1 MDKKIHVFINAF
13 YSSGKGMSGGDKR
26 IIEILKRWCGV
37 HINSEDIII
46 YGPGKIFTALD
57 DEEVKEYQR
66 VITSTSKSEQ
76 KNVIFAYFI
85 HTFLCKK
92 RLKRII
98 SHIDSSEQNIIYTSS
113 SFLPDVLP
121 AVYSRKKFKNCTWC
135 GLVHHVLDP
144 SKKREGNNIRNGIA
158 FLEQR
163 LALKLMKRYCDKVL
177 TVSPIIKKYLEKLGF
192 NASKIYVVN
201 NGVDALAISRSEK
214 YEDNERQYDGIFV
227 ARLAPS
233 KGIHELADI
242 WNDVV
247 GKVPDARLAVIGS
260 GDESTFQSLKKE
272 FEEYNISKNVD
283 FLGYC
288 KSDIVYSYLKSSKVF
303 VFPSHEES
311 WGIAVAEA
319 LACGVPAVTYDL
331 DAYKFFFNG
340 LTIESKIG
348 DFKGLA
354 ISIVD
359 LLTDTNKRDYLAN
372 VGRNYVL
379 DNYTWE
385 QISQKEWELINAE

>member
-1 MDKKIHVFINAF
+1 MNKKIHVFINAF

-46 YGPGKIFTALD
+46 YGPRKIFAALE
-57 DEEVKEYQR
+57 DEEVKDYQC

-76 KNVIFAYFI
+76 KNVIFAYLI

-92 RLKRII
+92 RLRSIFN
-98 SHIDSSEQNIIYTSS
+98 HIDSGEQNIIYSSS

-121 AVYSRKKFKNCTWC
+121 AVYSRKKLKNCKWC

-144 SKKREGNNIRNGIA
+144 NKKREGNTIRNCIA

-163 LALKLMKRYCDKVL
+163 LALKLMKKYCDKVL
-177 TVSPIIKKYLEKLGF
+177 TVSPIIKKYLEKQGF
-192 NASKIYVVN
+192 DASKIYVVN

-214 YEDNERQYDGIFV
+214 YADKARQYDGIFV

-242 WNDVV
+242 WNGVV
-247 GKVPDARLAVIGS
+247 CKVPDARLAVIGG
-260 GDESTFQSLKKE
+260 GDESTVQSLKKE
-272 FEEYNISKNVD
+272 FEEYNITKNVD

-288 KSDIVYSYLKSSKVF
+288 QSDIIYSYLKSSKVF

-319 LACGVPAVTYDL
+319 LACGIPAVTYDL
-331 DAYKFFFNG
+331 DAYDVFFNG

-348 DFKGLA
+348 DFKGMSLA
-354 ISIVD
+354 IVE
-359 LLTDTNKRDYLAN
+359 LLTDEDKREHLATA
-372 VGRNYVL
+372 GRNYVL

-385 QISQKEWELINAE
+385 QVSQKEWELINA